1 MGFSRQE
8 YWSGV
13 SLPSPSPR
21 ILDTCILMIPKPTGL
36 CQSFTGAPHS
46 RHLLSNVY
54 QRHFRLYKLQTD
66 PFTFQSILRLTLP
79 LPGSSTCPEAQD
91 RNPDSLYSLPQSHP
105 VHHQVLL
112 SPPANRA
119 TLVSFISVATTRV
132 VTITCLPS
140 PGFLQK
146 SPTFPVPSRPS
157 PSHFPHSCQH
167 DLLQM

>member
-1 MGFSRQE
+1 M
-8 YWSGV
+8 
-13 SLPSPSPR
+13 SLPSPSPS

-46 RHLLSNVY
+46 RHPLSYVY
-54 QRHFRLYKLQTD
+54 QRHFRLNKLQTD
-66 PFTFQSILRLTLP
+66 LFTFQSILRLTLP
-79 LPGSSTCPEAQD
+79 LPGSSTCLEAQD
-91 RNPDSLYSLPQSHP
+91 RNLDSLCSLPQSHP